1 MNVLVLLPLTEAQRA
16 TLESGAPDAAYTY
29 ATKLDVTDEQIA
41 AAEVIVGNLEP
52 APAFPRRAACRLLQ
66 LNSAGYDKYSAPG
79 TVPEGAALT
88 CAVGAYGQAVSE
100 HMFAMILAMMKH
112 LDGYRDDGR
121 GHLWTDRGQ
130 VTTFAGA
137 QVLVLGA
144 GDIGTHFAKL
154 AGSFGAHVTGV
165 RRRVGKVPEG
175 FDAIRSMDDLP
186 ELLPAADVVVWF
198 LPSSPAARGLADAA
212 FFARCKPGSYFA
224 NGGRGDLGGPGR
236 PHRRAGI
243 RADRRR
249 RARRDDARAP
259 ARRPT
264 VGHAQQ
270 SSSRRMWPASSTC
283 RPSSPTS
290 RPSPPTTSPA
300 CRPASPCA
308 TWWSCSPA
316 RARIAPT

>member
-16 TLESGAPDAAYTY
+16 TLESGAPDAVYTY

-41 AAEVIVGNLEP
+41 AAEVIVGNLDP
-52 APAFPRRAACRLLQ
+52 ARLPAARSLRLLQ

-165 RRRVGKVPEG
+165 RRRVGEVPEG

-186 ELLPAADVVVWF
+186 ELLPAADVVVSF
-198 LPSSPAARGLADAA
+198 LPSSPATRGLADAA
-212 FFARCKPGSYFA
+212 FFARCKSGSYFA
-224 NGGRGDLGGPGR
+224 NGGRGDLVVQADLIAALESGQIAGAALDVTTPEPLPADDPLWDAPNIFIT
-236 PHRRAGI
+236 PHVAGQFHL
-243 RADRRR
+243 
-249 RARRDDARAP
+249 
-259 ARRPT
+259 PT
-264 VGHAQQ
+264 VLTNIA
-270 SSSRRMWPASSTC
+270 AIT
-283 RPSSPTS
+283 
-290 RPSPPTTSPA
+290 A
-300 CRPASPCA
+300 DNL
-308 TWWSCSPA
+308 A
-316 RARIAPT
+316 RLQAGEPLRNLVEL